1 MASTDSI
8 IRLKVESKE
17 YEQKLERA
25 AKGLQHLGEYCQKAG
40 KNISELDKETVDY
53 VRAIGQMEAKNK
65 SARGSLSEMTKS
77 FTEMSVAYRKLT
89 DEEKQTPFGQA
100 LAKSLDELKV
110 RIQQDKQ
117 QLDDISK
124 SLQTTTGESNKM
136 TGMVDMLGQK
146 LGVGGNLIEMLTS
159 KTAMLTAGMTA
170 AAAAVGK
177 ATQAWVAYNNE
188 LAKQDQ
194 ITSVTTGLKGGDAE
208 HMTDTMR
215 SIADTYNVDFREA
228 INAANTLMTQFGATG
243 DEAIRLIKDG
253 MQGMIQGDGPKLL
266 SMIKQYAPS
275 FRDAG
280 VSASQLVAVIQNSE
294 GGIFTDEN
302 MNAIAMGMRNI
313 RLMTKKTGEALA
325 QLGIDGGKMSKQ
337 LNDGSLTVFEAL
349 SQVAAKLEAVGSN
362 SQTAGEVLQ
371 YVFGRQGSMAGT
383 NLAKAI
389 ETLNTN
395 LDETKRQTGEVG
407 ESLVRLQEANE
418 KLNVAIRRCFEYD
431 GWNQMT
437 NDIKSGLIA
446 ALTDVIE
453 DIGLVKNALS
463 KLPKEIALISG
474 PLGAVVTLMGDLGIK
489 AENSFTAI
497 RNGATLAMGPVGA
510 LFNMLKA
517 LGGKSFSQA
526 VSDAAVGNFT
536 IYDPGDHNSPTST
549 PHTTSS
555 KNKNKGSH
563 KATPQE
569 RAQSKVDAAL
579 LDYAQTITKADLR
592 MQAGLD
598 DSLAHK
604 KKELSAQERLYDAYS
619 DAYAV
624 YANPAYKKAAED
636 AAEKI
641 KGLSAEVKE
650 QTDAQESAKK
660 SARELDATQKKLNEA
675 LQEAANAYN
684 SNDLKG
690 YITAQKK
697 VGGDITAGLS
707 GDNFS
712 YTSGN
717 LNAFSNYLKEQI
729 ANADVGSDL
738 FNKLTS
744 QLADANTLGNILEI
758 SIKNGIDTANINPQ
772 ELWNKIFSDNPG
784 DYIDDSTWQEIVD
797 EINEKLKSLGI
808 EPIKLNLNTGEL
820 KKEGQETQKAWKG
833 VASSISSVGSA
844 LQSLEDPGAKVA
856 GIIAN
861 AIANIALAFSE
872 SSIKAAGGG
881 PVAWIAATASGL
893 ATMISTIAAIK
904 SATAGS
910 YAEGGII
917 PGNNHNDG
925 LLANVSSGELILN
938 RSQQNS
944 IAAQLQDGERR
955 GGLTPSHISGEQIY
969 IALNRYTKRTGR
981 GELVTWK

>member
-146 LGVGGNLIEMLTS
+146 LGVGGNLTEMLTS

-194 ITSVTTGLKGGDAE
+194 ITTVTTGLKGGDAE

-215 SIADTYNVDFREA
+215 AIADTYNVDFREA

-266 SMIKQYAPS
+266 SMIKQYAPAFQS
-275 FRDAG
+275 AG
-280 VSASQLVAVIQNSE
+280 VSASQLIAVIQNSE
-294 GGIFTDEN
+294 GGIFTDQN
-302 MNAIAMGMRNI
+302 MQAIIMGLAKIRN
-313 RLMTKKTGEALA
+313 MTSGTADALKA
-325 QLGIDGGKMSKQ
+325 LGIDADKMKEN
-337 LNDGSLTVFEAL
+337 LRNGSMTIFEAL
-349 SQVAAKLEAVGSN
+349 QMVGGAIDSNKGKTEEVGAVM
-362 SQTAGEVLQ
+362 QE
-371 YVFGRQGSMAGT
+371 VFGRQARTAGD
-383 NLAKAI
+383 NLGKAI
-389 ETLNTN
+389 ATLNTN
-395 LDETKRQTGEVG
+395 LEETKKQTGEVG
-407 ESLVRLQEANE
+407 ESLAKLQEANE
-418 KLNVAIRRCFEYD
+418 RLNTAIRDCFEYD

-536 IYDPGDHNSPTST
+536 IYDPGDHKKTTST
-549 PHTTSS
+549 TTQTTTPRRSGRSGSGSGNRNTTPEKELTIQQQITNLENEALAATEERREQIKQQIQELDEVLQKQKEIVKSLHEVEDIDFEKMFPTVTPSTSS
-555 KNKNKGSH
+555 KS
-563 KATPQE
+563 
-569 RAQSKVDAAL
+569 
-579 LDYAQTITKADLR
+579 
-592 MQAGLD
+592 AGENMVE
-598 DSLAHK
+598 SVRIK
-604 KKELSAQERLYDAYS
+604 IS
-619 DAYAV
+619 
-624 YANPAYKKAAED
+624 ED
-636 AAEKI
+636 AINADMQTLRTLLETQI
-641 KGLSAEVKE
+641 KNNIEGIEIPIDSILADIQGKGIPDEYWESL
-650 QTDAQESAKK
+650 QTQIN
-660 SARELDATQKKLNEA
+660 KKLAEMNIDPIQIDFKTGGLKQANKEA
-675 LQEAANAYN
+675 KESSKNFQTAASA
-684 SNDLKG
+684 
-690 YITAQKK
+690 IQ
-697 VGGDITAGLS
+697 
-707 GDNFS
+707 
-712 YTSGN
+712 
-717 LNAFSNYLKEQI
+717 
-729 ANADVGSDL
+729 
-738 FNKLTS
+738 
-744 QLADANTLGNILEI
+744 
-758 SIKNGIDTANINPQ
+758 
-772 ELWNKIFSDNPG
+772 
-784 DYIDDSTWQEIVD
+784 
-797 EINEKLKSLGI
+797 
-808 EPIKLNLNTGEL
+808 
-820 KKEGQETQKAWKG
+820 
-833 VASSISSVGSA
+833 SVGSA

-904 SATAGS
+904 SATASKG
-910 YAEGGII
+910 YAEGGIVKGNSFSGDNI
-917 PGNNHNDG
+917 PADTFIN
-925 LLANVSSGELILN
+925 AGELVLN
-938 RSQQNS
+938 RSQQMS

-955 GGLTPSHISGEQIY
+955 GGGYTPSHISGEQIY

>member
-1 MASTDSI
+1 M
-8 IRLKVESKE
+8 
-17 YEQKLERA
+17 
-25 AKGLQHLGEYCQKAG
+25 AKGDIISRLRLESGEFDAKIKRAGQELMAYSEHCRKMGLEMGHANRDAIDFAKQLGNMG
-40 KNISELDKETVDY
+40 TVS
-53 VRAIGQMEAKNK
+53 QT
-65 SARGSLSEMTKS
+65 ARGKINELSEAFVNAKVMYKN
-77 FTEMSVAYRKLT
+77 MT
-89 DEEKQTPFGQA
+89 DEEKKGEFGKN
-100 LAKSLDELKV
+100 LANSLDQLKTRLNAAKQDLADVNKELTGGSKFGDFGNV
-110 RIQQDKQ
+110 
-117 QLDDISK
+117 LD
-124 SLQTTTGESNKM
+124 T
-136 TGMVDMLGQK
+136 LGSK
-146 LGVGGNLIEMLTS
+146 LGVTGNLTEMLTS
-159 KTAMLTAGMTA
+159 KTALMTGA
-170 AAAAVGK
+170 IGASIAVIGK

-266 SMIKQYAPS
+266 SMIKQYAPAFQS
-275 FRDAG
+275 AG
-280 VSASQLVAVIQNSE
+280 VSASQLIAVIQNSE
-294 GGIFTDEN
+294 GGIFTDQN
-302 MNAIAMGMRNI
+302 MQAIIMGLAKIRN
-313 RLMTKKTGEALA
+313 MTSGTAEALKA
-325 QLGIDGGKMSKQ
+325 LGIDADKMKEN
-337 LNDGSLTVFEAL
+337 LRNGSMTIFEAL
-349 SQVAAKLEAVGSN
+349 QMVGGAIDSNKGKTEEVGAVM
-362 SQTAGEVLQ
+362 QE
-371 YVFGRQGSMAGT
+371 VFGRQARTAGD
-383 NLAKAI
+383 NLGKAI
-389 ETLNTN
+389 ATLNTN
-395 LDETKRQTGEVG
+395 LEETKKQTGEVG
-407 ESLVRLQEANE
+407 ESFARLQEANE
-418 KLNVAIRRCFEYD
+418 RLNTAIRDCFEYD

-536 IYDPGDHNSPTST
+536 IYDPGDHKNTTST
-549 PHTTSS
+549 TTPTT
-555 KNKNKGSH
+555 
-563 KATPQE
+563 TPRRSGRSGGGGGNRNTTPE
-569 RAQSKVDAAL
+569 
-579 LDYAQTITKADLR
+579 
-592 MQAGLD
+592 
-598 DSLAHK
+598 
-604 KKELSAQERLYDAYS
+604 KELTIQQQI
-619 DAYAV
+619 
-624 YANPAYKKAAED
+624 ANLE
-636 AAEKI
+636 
-641 KGLSAEVKE
+641 
-650 QTDAQESAKK
+650 
-660 SARELDATQKKLNEA
+660 NEA
-675 LQEAANAYN
+675 L
-684 SNDLKG
+684 
-690 YITAQKK
+690 TA
-697 VGGDITAGLS
+697 TEERR
-707 GDNFS
+707 
-712 YTSGN
+712 
-717 LNAFSNYLKEQI
+717 EQI
-729 ANADVGSDL
+729 KQQIQELDEVLQKQKEIVKSLHEVEDIDFEKMFPTITPSTPSKSMGENMVSGIMEKVAQDIQNADV
-738 FNKLTS
+738 
-744 QLADANTLGNILEI
+744 NTLKTLLTVAIQ
-758 SIKNGIDTANINPQ
+758 NGIEGVDIQTDSLL
-772 ELWNKIFSDNPG
+772 EKIIG
-784 DYIDDSTWQEIVD
+784 DGADIPDETWQALQD
-797 EINEKLKSLGI
+797 QINEKLKEMGI
-808 EPIKLNLNTGEL
+808 DPIQIDFKTGGL
-820 KKEGQETQKAWKG
+820 KQANKEAKESSKNFQTA
-833 VASSISSVGSA
+833 ASAIQSVGSA

-955 GGLTPSHISGEQIY
+955 GGGYTPSHISGEQIY

>member
-8 IRLKVESKE
+8 IKLKVESKE

-40 KNISELDKETVDY
+40 KNISDLDKESVDY
-53 VRAIGQMEAKNK
+53 VRAIGQMESKNK

-77 FTEMSVAYRKLT
+77 FTDMSVAYRKLT
-89 DEEKQTPFGQA
+89 DDEKQTPFGQA

-117 QLDDISK
+117 QLDDITK

-146 LGVGGNLIEMLTS
+146 LGLGGNLTEMLTS

-194 ITSVTTGLKGGDAE
+194 ITTVTTGLKGGEAE

-266 SMIKQYAPS
+266 SMINQYAPAFQS
-275 FRDAG
+275 AG
-280 VSASQLVAVIQNSE
+280 VSASQLIAVIQNSE
-294 GGIFTDEN
+294 GGIFTDQN
-302 MNAIAMGMRNI
+302 MQAIIMGLAKIRN
-313 RLMTKKTGEALA
+313 MTTGTADALKA
-325 QLGIDGGKMSKQ
+325 LGIDADKMKEN
-337 LNDGSLTVFEAL
+337 LRNGSMTIFEAL
-349 SQVAAKLEAVGSN
+349 QMVGDAIDSNKGKTEEVGAVM
-362 SQTAGEVLQ
+362 QE
-371 YVFGRQGSMAGT
+371 VFGRQARTAGD
-383 NLAKAI
+383 NLGKAI
-389 ETLNTN
+389 ATLNTN
-395 LDETKRQTGEVG
+395 LEETKKQTGEVG
-407 ESLVRLQEANE
+407 ESFARLQEANE
-418 KLNVAIRRCFEYD
+418 RLNTAIRDCFEYD

-437 NDIKSGLIA
+437 NDIKAGLIA
-446 ALTDVIE
+446 ALTEVIE

-474 PLGAVVTLMGDLGIK
+474 PLGAVVTMMGDLGIK

-536 IYDPGDHNSPTST
+536 IYDPGDHKDTTST
-549 PHTTSS
+549 TTPTT
-555 KNKNKGSH
+555 
-563 KATPQE
+563 TPRRSGRSGGGGGNRNTTPE
-569 RAQSKVDAAL
+569 
-579 LDYAQTITKADLR
+579 
-592 MQAGLD
+592 
-598 DSLAHK
+598 
-604 KKELSAQERLYDAYS
+604 KELTIQQQI
-619 DAYAV
+619 
-624 YANPAYKKAAED
+624 ANLE
-636 AAEKI
+636 
-641 KGLSAEVKE
+641 
-650 QTDAQESAKK
+650 
-660 SARELDATQKKLNEA
+660 NEA
-675 LQEAANAYN
+675 LTATEERRKQIKQQIQELDEVLQKQKEIVK
-684 SNDLKG
+684 SLHEVEDIDFEKMFPT
-690 YITAQKK
+690 ITPSTPSKSMGENMVSGIMEKVAQ
-697 VGGDITAGLS
+697 DI
-707 GDNFS
+707 
-712 YTSGN
+712 
-717 LNAFSNYLKEQI
+717 Q
-729 ANADVGSDL
+729 NADV
-738 FNKLTS
+738 
-744 QLADANTLGNILEI
+744 NTLKTLLTVAIQ
-758 SIKNGIDTANINPQ
+758 NGIEGVDIQTDSLMEQI
-772 ELWNKIFSDNPG
+772 IG
-784 DYIDDSTWQEIVD
+784 DGADIPDEMWQALQD
-797 EINEKLKSLGI
+797 QINEKLKEMGI
-808 EPIKLNLNTGEL
+808 EPIQIDFKTGGL
-820 KKEGQETQKAWKG
+820 KQANKEAKESSKNFQTA
-833 VASSISSVGSA
+833 ASAIQSVGSA

-904 SATAGS
+904 SATASKG
-910 YAEGGII
+910 YAEGGIVKGNSFSGDNI
-917 PGNNHNDG
+917 PADTFIN
-925 LLANVSSGELILN
+925 AGELVLN
-938 RSQQNS
+938 RSQQMS

-955 GGLTPSHISGEQIY
+955 GGFTPSHISGEQIY

>member
-146 LGVGGNLIEMLTS
+146 LGVGGNLTEMLTS

-194 ITSVTTGLKGGDAE
+194 ITTVTTGLKGGDAE

-228 INAANTLMTQFGATG
+228 INAANTLMTQFGTTG

-266 SMIKQYAPS
+266 SMIKQYAPAFQS
-275 FRDAG
+275 AG
-280 VSASQLVAVIQNSE
+280 VSASQLIAVIQNSE
-294 GGIFTDEN
+294 GGIFTDQN
-302 MNAIAMGMRNI
+302 MQAIIMGLAKIRN
-313 RLMTKKTGEALA
+313 MTSGTADALKA
-325 QLGIDGGKMSKQ
+325 LGIDADKMKEN
-337 LNDGSLTVFEAL
+337 LRNGSMTIFEAL
-349 SQVAAKLEAVGSN
+349 QMVGGAIDSNKGKTEEVGAVM
-362 SQTAGEVLQ
+362 QE
-371 YVFGRQGSMAGT
+371 VFGRQARTAGD
-383 NLAKAI
+383 NLGKAI
-389 ETLNTN
+389 ATLNTN
-395 LDETKRQTGEVG
+395 LEETKKQTGEVG
-407 ESLVRLQEANE
+407 ESLAKLQEANE
-418 KLNVAIRRCFEYD
+418 RLNTAIRDCFEYD

-463 KLPKEIALISG
+463 KIPKEIALISG

-497 RNGATLAMGPVGA
+497 RNGATIAMGPVGA

-536 IYDPGDHNSPTST
+536 IYDPGDHKNTTTTAPPTTT
-549 PHTTSS
+549 PRRGGRSGGGSGNRNTT
-555 KNKNKGSH
+555 
-563 KATPQE
+563 PE
-569 RAQSKVDAAL
+569 
-579 LDYAQTITKADLR
+579 
-592 MQAGLD
+592 
-598 DSLAHK
+598 
-604 KKELSAQERLYDAYS
+604 KELTIQQQITNLE
-619 DAYAV
+619 
-624 YANPAYKKAAED
+624 
-636 AAEKI
+636 
-641 KGLSAEVKE
+641 
-650 QTDAQESAKK
+650 
-660 SARELDATQKKLNEA
+660 NEA
-675 LQEAANAYN
+675 L
-684 SNDLKG
+684 
-690 YITAQKK
+690 TA
-697 VGGDITAGLS
+697 TEERR
-707 GDNFS
+707 
-712 YTSGN
+712 
-717 LNAFSNYLKEQI
+717 EQI
-729 ANADVGSDL
+729 KQQIQKLDEVLQKQKEIVKSLHEVEDIDFEKMFPTVTQSTPSKSAGENMVSGIMEKVAQDIQNADV
-738 FNKLTS
+738 
-744 QLADANTLGNILEI
+744 NTLKTLLTAAIQ
-758 SIKNGIDTANINPQ
+758 NGIEGVDIQTDSLLEQIIGDGANIPD
-772 ELWNKIFSDNPG
+772 E
-784 DYIDDSTWQEIVD
+784 TWQALQD
-797 EINEKLKSLGI
+797 QINEKLKEMI
-808 EPIKLNLNTGEL
+808 QIDFKTGGL
-820 KKEGQETQKAWKG
+820 KQANKEAKESSKNFQTA
-833 VASSISSVGSA
+833 ASAIQSVGSA

-955 GGLTPSHISGEQIY
+955 GGGYTPSHISGEQIY

>member
-136 TGMVDMLGQK
+136 TSMVDMLGQK
-146 LGVGGNLIEMLTS
+146 LGVGGNLTEMLTS

-188 LAKQDQ
+188 LSKQDQ

-266 SMIKQYAPS
+266 SMIKQYAPAFQS
-275 FRDAG
+275 AG
-280 VSASQLVAVIQNSE
+280 VSASQLIAVIQNSE
-294 GGIFTDEN
+294 GGIFTDQN
-302 MNAIAMGMRNI
+302 MQAIIMGLAKIRN
-313 RLMTKKTGEALA
+313 MTSGTADALKA
-325 QLGIDGGKMSKQ
+325 LGIDADKMKEN
-337 LNDGSLTVFEAL
+337 LRNGSMTIFEAL
-349 SQVAAKLEAVGSN
+349 QMVGGAIDSNKGKTEEVGAVM
-362 SQTAGEVLQ
+362 QE
-371 YVFGRQGSMAGT
+371 VFGRQARTAGD
-383 NLAKAI
+383 NLGKAI
-389 ETLNTN
+389 ATLNTN
-395 LDETKRQTGEVG
+395 LEETKKQTGEVG
-407 ESLVRLQEANE
+407 ESFARLQEANE
-418 KLNVAIRRCFEYD
+418 RLNTAIRDCFEYD

-536 IYDPGDHNSPTST
+536 IYDPGDHKNTTTTTTPTTT
-549 PHTTSS
+549 PRLGGRSGGGGGNRNTT
-555 KNKNKGSH
+555 
-563 KATPQE
+563 PE
-569 RAQSKVDAAL
+569 
-579 LDYAQTITKADLR
+579 
-592 MQAGLD
+592 
-598 DSLAHK
+598 
-604 KKELSAQERLYDAYS
+604 KELTIQQQITNLE
-619 DAYAV
+619 
-624 YANPAYKKAAED
+624 
-636 AAEKI
+636 
-641 KGLSAEVKE
+641 
-650 QTDAQESAKK
+650 
-660 SARELDATQKKLNEA
+660 NEA
-675 LQEAANAYN
+675 LTATEERREQIKQQIQEL
-684 SNDLKG
+684 DEVL
-690 YITAQKK
+690 QKQK
-697 VGGDITAGLS
+697 EIVKSLHEVEDIDFEKMFPTVTPSTPSKSAGENMVGGIMEKVAQDI
-707 GDNFS
+707 
-712 YTSGN
+712 
-717 LNAFSNYLKEQI
+717 Q
-729 ANADVGSDL
+729 NADV
-738 FNKLTS
+738 
-744 QLADANTLGNILEI
+744 NTLKTLLTVAIQ
-758 SIKNGIDTANINPQ
+758 NGIEGVDIQTDSLL
-772 ELWNKIFSDNPG
+772 EKIIG
-784 DYIDDSTWQEIVD
+784 DGADIPDETWQALQD
-797 EINEKLKSLGI
+797 QINEKLKEMGI
-808 EPIKLNLNTGEL
+808 DPIQIDFKTGGL
-820 KKEGQETQKAWKG
+820 KQANKEAKESSKNFQTA
-833 VASSISSVGSA
+833 ASAIQSVGSA

-955 GGLTPSHISGEQIY
+955 GGGYTPSHISGEQIY

>member
-117 QLDDISK
+117 QLEDISK
-124 SLQTTTGESNKM
+124 SLQTTTTESNKM

-146 LGVGGNLIEMLTS
+146 LGLGGNLTDMLTS
-159 KTAMLTAGMTA
+159 KTALLTAGMTA

-194 ITSVTTGLKGGDAE
+194 ITTVTTGLKGGDAE

-215 SIADTYNVDFREA
+215 AIADTYNVDFREA

-266 SMIKQYAPS
+266 SMIKQYAPAFQS
-275 FRDAG
+275 AG

-294 GGIFTDEN
+294 GGIFTDQN
-302 MNAIAMGMRNI
+302 MQAIIMGLAKIRN
-313 RLMTKKTGEALA
+313 MTSGTADALKA
-325 QLGIDGGKMSKQ
+325 LGIDADKMKEN
-337 LNDGSLTVFEAL
+337 LRNGSMTIFEAL
-349 SQVAAKLEAVGSN
+349 QMVGGAIDSNKGKTEEVGAVM
-362 SQTAGEVLQ
+362 QE
-371 YVFGRQGSMAGT
+371 VFGRQARTAGD
-383 NLAKAI
+383 NLGKAI
-389 ETLNTN
+389 ATLNTN
-395 LDETKRQTGEVG
+395 LEETKKQTGEVG
-407 ESLVRLQEANE
+407 ESLAKLQEANE
-418 KLNVAIRRCFEYD
+418 RLNTAIRDCFEYD

-437 NDIKSGLIA
+437 NDIKSGLIV
-446 ALTDVIE
+446 ALTEVIE
-453 DIGLVKNALS
+453 DIGLVKNAIS

-497 RNGATLAMGPVGA
+497 RDGATLAMGPVGA

-517 LGGKSFSQA
+517 LGGKTFSQA

-536 IYDPGDHNSPTST
+536 IYDPGDHKNTTTTTTPTTT
-549 PHTTSS
+549 PRRSGRNGSGNRNTT
-555 KNKNKGSH
+555 
-563 KATPQE
+563 PE
-569 RAQSKVDAAL
+569 
-579 LDYAQTITKADLR
+579 
-592 MQAGLD
+592 
-598 DSLAHK
+598 
-604 KKELSAQERLYDAYS
+604 KELTIQQQISNLE
-619 DAYAV
+619 
-624 YANPAYKKAAED
+624 
-636 AAEKI
+636 
-641 KGLSAEVKE
+641 
-650 QTDAQESAKK
+650 
-660 SARELDATQKKLNEA
+660 NEA
-675 LQEAANAYN
+675 LTATEERREQIKAQIQELDEVLQKQKEIVK
-684 SNDLKG
+684 SLHEVEDIDLEKIFPTVTPSTPSKSMG
-690 YITAQKK
+690 ENM
-697 VGGDITAGLS
+697 VGGIMEKIAQDI
-707 GDNFS
+707 
-712 YTSGN
+712 
-717 LNAFSNYLKEQI
+717 Q
-729 ANADVGSDL
+729 NADVNTL
-738 FNKLTS
+738 KNLLTVTIQNGIEGIDIQTDS
-744 QLADANTLGNILEI
+744 LMEQIIGDGADIPDETWQSLAD
-758 SIKNGIDTANINPQ
+758 Q
-772 ELWNKIFSDNPG
+772 
-784 DYIDDSTWQEIVD
+784 
-797 EINEKLKSLGI
+797 INEKLKEMGI
-808 EPIKLNLNTGEL
+808 EPIQIDFKTGGIT
-820 KKEGQETQKAWKG
+820 KANKEAKESTKNFQTA
-833 VASSISSVGSA
+833 ASAIQSVGSA

-904 SATAGS
+904 SATASKG
-910 YAEGGII
+910 YAEGGIVKGNSFSGDNI
-917 PGNNHNDG
+917 PADTFIN
-925 LLANVSSGELILN
+925 AGELVLN
-938 RSQQNS
+938 RSQQMS

-955 GGLTPSHISGEQIY
+955 GNFTPSHISGEQIY
-969 IALNRYTKRTGR
+969 IAMNRYTKRTGR

>member
-146 LGVGGNLIEMLTS
+146 LGVGSNLTEMLTS
-159 KTAMLTAGMTA
+159 QTAMLTAGMTA

-194 ITSVTTGLKGGDAE
+194 ITTVTTGLKGGDAE

-266 SMIKQYAPS
+266 SMIKQYAPAFQS
-275 FRDAG
+275 AG
-280 VSASQLVAVIQNSE
+280 VSASQLIAVIQNSE
-294 GGIFTDEN
+294 GGIFTDQN
-302 MNAIAMGMRNI
+302 MQAIIMGLAKIRN
-313 RLMTKKTGEALA
+313 MTSGTADALKA
-325 QLGIDGGKMSKQ
+325 LGIDADKMKEN
-337 LNDGSLTVFEAL
+337 LRNGSMTIFEAL
-349 SQVAAKLEAVGSN
+349 QMVGGAIDSNKGKTEEVGAVM
-362 SQTAGEVLQ
+362 QE
-371 YVFGRQGSMAGT
+371 VFGRQARTAGD
-383 NLAKAI
+383 NLGKAI
-389 ETLNTN
+389 ATLNTN
-395 LDETKRQTGEVG
+395 LEETKKQTGEVG
-407 ESLVRLQEANE
+407 ESLARLQEANE
-418 KLNVAIRRCFEYD
+418 RLNTAIRDCFEYD

-536 IYDPGDHNSPTST
+536 IYDPGDHKNTTTTTTPTTT
-549 PHTTSS
+549 PRRGGRSGGGSGNRNTT
-555 KNKNKGSH
+555 
-563 KATPQE
+563 PE
-569 RAQSKVDAAL
+569 
-579 LDYAQTITKADLR
+579 
-592 MQAGLD
+592 
-598 DSLAHK
+598 
-604 KKELSAQERLYDAYS
+604 KELTIQQQITNLE
-619 DAYAV
+619 
-624 YANPAYKKAAED
+624 
-636 AAEKI
+636 
-641 KGLSAEVKE
+641 
-650 QTDAQESAKK
+650 
-660 SARELDATQKKLNEA
+660 NEA
-675 LQEAANAYN
+675 L
-684 SNDLKG
+684 
-690 YITAQKK
+690 TA
-697 VGGDITAGLS
+697 TEERR
-707 GDNFS
+707 
-712 YTSGN
+712 
-717 LNAFSNYLKEQI
+717 EQI
-729 ANADVGSDL
+729 KQQIQELDEVLQKQKEIVKSLHEVEDIDFEKMSPTVTPSTPSKSAGENMVSGIMEKVAQDIQNADV
-738 FNKLTS
+738 
-744 QLADANTLGNILEI
+744 NTLKTLLTVAIQ
-758 SIKNGIDTANINPQ
+758 NGIEGVDIQT
-772 ELWNKIFSDNPG
+772 
-784 DYIDDSTWQEIVD
+784 DSLLEQ
-797 EINEKLKSLGI
+797 INEKLKEMGI
-808 EPIKLNLNTGEL
+808 EPIQIDFKTGGL
-820 KKEGQETQKAWKG
+820 KQANKEAKESSKNFQTA
-833 VASSISSVGSA
+833 ASAIQSVGSA

-872 SSIKAAGGG
+872 SSIKAAGDG

-904 SATAGS
+904 SATASKG
-910 YAEGGII
+910 YAQGGII
-917 PGNNHNDG
+917 QGNSYSGDNIGGVVDG
-925 LLANVSSGELILN
+925 SQFVGLNAGEVVLTKAMQGNLAS
-938 RSQQNS
+938 
-944 IAAQLQDGERR
+944 QLQEGRS
-955 GGLTPSHISGEQIY
+955 GGGYTPSHISGEQIY

>member
-1 MASTDSI
+1 M
-8 IRLKVESKE
+8 
-17 YEQKLERA
+17 
-25 AKGLQHLGEYCQKAG
+25 AKGDIISRLRLESGEFDAKIKRAGQELMAYSEHCRKMGLEMGHANRDAIDFAKQLGNMG
-40 KNISELDKETVDY
+40 TVS
-53 VRAIGQMEAKNK
+53 QT
-65 SARGSLSEMTKS
+65 ARGKINELSEAFVNAKVMYKN
-77 FTEMSVAYRKLT
+77 MT
-89 DEEKQTPFGQA
+89 DEEKKGEFGKN
-100 LAKSLDELKV
+100 LANSLDQLKTRLNAAKQDLADVQKELSGGGGKFGDFGNV
-110 RIQQDKQ
+110 
-117 QLDDISK
+117 LDTLGSK
-124 SLQTTTGESNKM
+124 LGM
-136 TGMVDMLGQK
+136 TG
-146 LGVGGNLIEMLTS
+146 NLTEMLTS
-159 KTAMLTAGMTA
+159 KTALMTGA
-170 AAAAVGK
+170 IGASIAVIGK

-266 SMIKQYAPS
+266 SMIKQYAPAFQS
-275 FRDAG
+275 AG
-280 VSASQLVAVIQNSE
+280 VSASQLIAVIQNSE
-294 GGIFTDEN
+294 GGIFTDQN
-302 MNAIAMGMRNI
+302 MQAIIMGLAKIRN
-313 RLMTKKTGEALA
+313 MTSGTAEALKA
-325 QLGIDGGKMSKQ
+325 LGIDADKMKEN
-337 LNDGSLTVFEAL
+337 LRNGSMTIFEAL
-349 SQVAAKLEAVGSN
+349 QMVGGAIDSNKGKTEEVGAVM
-362 SQTAGEVLQ
+362 QE
-371 YVFGRQGSMAGT
+371 VFGRQARTAGD
-383 NLAKAI
+383 NLGKAI
-389 ETLNTN
+389 ATLNTN
-395 LDETKRQTGEVG
+395 LEETKKQTGEVG
-407 ESLVRLQEANE
+407 ESFARLQEANE
-418 KLNVAIRRCFEYD
+418 RLNTAIRDCFEYD

-536 IYDPGDHNSPTST
+536 IYDPGDHKNTTST
-549 PHTTSS
+549 TTPTT
-555 KNKNKGSH
+555 
-563 KATPQE
+563 TPRRSGRSGGGGGNRNTTPE
-569 RAQSKVDAAL
+569 
-579 LDYAQTITKADLR
+579 
-592 MQAGLD
+592 
-598 DSLAHK
+598 
-604 KKELSAQERLYDAYS
+604 KELTIQQQI
-619 DAYAV
+619 
-624 YANPAYKKAAED
+624 ANLE
-636 AAEKI
+636 
-641 KGLSAEVKE
+641 
-650 QTDAQESAKK
+650 
-660 SARELDATQKKLNEA
+660 NEA
-675 LQEAANAYN
+675 L
-684 SNDLKG
+684 
-690 YITAQKK
+690 TA
-697 VGGDITAGLS
+697 TEERR
-707 GDNFS
+707 
-712 YTSGN
+712 
-717 LNAFSNYLKEQI
+717 EQI
-729 ANADVGSDL
+729 KQQIQELDEVLQKQKEIVKSLHEVEDIDFEKMFPTITPSTPSKSMGENMVSGIMEKVAQDIQNADV
-738 FNKLTS
+738 
-744 QLADANTLGNILEI
+744 NTLKTLLTVAIQ
-758 SIKNGIDTANINPQ
+758 NGIEGVDIQTDSLL
-772 ELWNKIFSDNPG
+772 EKIIG
-784 DYIDDSTWQEIVD
+784 DGADIPDETWQALQD
-797 EINEKLKSLGI
+797 QINEKLKEMGI
-808 EPIKLNLNTGEL
+808 DPIQIDFKTGGL
-820 KKEGQETQKAWKG
+820 KQANKEAKESSKNFQTA
-833 VASSISSVGSA
+833 ASAIQSVGSA

-910 YAEGGII
+910 YAKGGII

-955 GGLTPSHISGEQIY
+955 GGGYTPSHISGEQIY